1 MKTRIIKL
9 AALCLAVMLLAG
21 CSVRANINK
30 GEPSVE
36 ELLANQKLVA
46 EPVAY
51 NADGAYTVT
60 FRYDEGGFKKMDL
73 SRAYV
78 AYERLTVLDQIE
90 TIVGEDAED
99 IPPLPFDA
107 QSALDE
113 AVGEGELLKIAVI
126 TVETVDDKTVKVSF
140 TDNDNPYIGKEYFFI
155 IPNAG
160 VSGAVTPQEG

>member
-1 MKTRIIKL
+1 
-9 AALCLAVMLLAG
+9 
-21 CSVRANINK
+21 
-30 GEPSVE
+30 
-36 ELLANQKLVA
+36 
-46 EPVAY
+46 
-51 NADGAYTVT
+51 
-60 FRYDEGGFKKMDL
+60 MDL

-160 VSGAVTPQEG
+160 ISGAVTPQEG